1 MHHLH
6 PPPEDNL
13 QHDDAPPVDADHKGV
28 FAPDELGRLQEMF
41 EAARQ
46 ACRIFGDD
54 GSSEALGRA
63 VIRLYKNGVR
73 KPTVAASMLVRAFG
87 KPTAVAIP

>member
-6 PPPEDNL
+6 PPPEDKL
-13 QHDDAPPVDADHKGV
+13 HHDDAPPVDAV